1 MSNQEEKILYC
12 LTEWKDGVSTRTSGE
27 KLRLE
32 IIDNFLETKKRFVI
46 DFANINVISS
56 SFADELLGKLVVELG
71 FFEFNNLVK
80 LRNMNELIQQLVQRS
95 VTQRMSE
102 AMNKTD

>member
-1 MSNQEEKILYC
+1 MNNQEENLFYG
-12 LTEWKDGVSTRTSGE
+12 LEDWKDGVSTRASGE

-32 IIDNFLETKKRFVI
+32 IIDTFLKTKKRFVI

-71 FFEFNNLVK
+71 FFGFNNLVK

-102 AMNKTD
+102 SMNKST

>member
-1 MSNQEEKILYC
+1 MVYFLE
-12 LTEWKDGVSTRTSGE
+12 EWKDGVATRSSGE

-32 IIDNFLETKKRFVI
+32 IIDNFLKTKKRFVI

-71 FFEFNNLVK
+71 FFGFNNLVK
-80 LRNMNELIQQLVQRS
+80 LINMN
-95 VTQRMSE
+95 
-102 AMNKTD
+102 